1 MDEVDIIDLRIIDTE
16 VDENFNIDRIELED
30 GLYLVASLVNGVP
43 VIIIE

>member
-16 VDENFNIDRIELED
+16 VDENINIDRIELEE
-30 GLYLVASLVNGVP
+30 GLSLVPALVNGDP

>member
-30 GLYLVASLVNGVP
+30 GLYLVPALVNGVP